1 MDPLLSIHGDVLTS
15 IVSFALLFDNLVKVV
30 QDVDD
35 VVADGL
41 DVGKVILGRFE
52 DDRLSPLLF
61 GQFEASCWL
70 LVHLCVERVS
80 CLLSQLVV
88 GSLAKHGDL
97 MCDGQVYELI
107 NY

>member
-61 GQFEASCWL
+61 GQLEAGCWL
-70 LVHLCVERVS
+70 LVHLGIERVS